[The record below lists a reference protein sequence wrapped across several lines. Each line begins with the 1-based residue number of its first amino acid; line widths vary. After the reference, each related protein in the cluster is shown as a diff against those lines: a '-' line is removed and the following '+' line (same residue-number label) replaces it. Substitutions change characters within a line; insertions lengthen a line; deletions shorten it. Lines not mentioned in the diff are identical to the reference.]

1 MKAFIF
7 TRHFAATALVGLLTL
22 GSAIGEEAPVAK
34 PEFALRDNDR
44 VLFLGDSI
52 TEQKLYTTYIEAYA
66 VTRFPKLKLAFANRG
81 WGGDTAWMRMRSFP
95 DEKVLFAAEGD
106 AQQKLIEESVDNVL
120 IRDVVTFKPTI
131 VLINYGMNDC
141 NREPFREDL
150 FRAYVRGQKEIVKV
164 LTKNGARPI
173 LLTPQPLEPRI
184 ADPAS
189 DPRNQSLR
197 KFADGLKEIAA
208 KQNLTFLDQFDPYL
222 AILKREHA
230 QNANVNIGG
239 GDEIHPAPV
248 GHTIMASIL
257 LKQLNAPALV
267 SRVEL
272 DFSDAQNAKLV
283 NATKCTVANIKA
295 EKGALV
301 FERSDEALPM
311 PVDERAADA
320 LKLTPLLDD
329 LNRYELKVTGLPADR
344 YDVLIDDDLVTT
356 LTKQEMAKG
365 WNLAVTAGPITT
377 QAQEVLALIFKK
389 NVLGQTLWEAQIHN
403 RKKQLAAL
411 PAQVAELETQI
422 TAACQPKTRRF
433 TIKPSG
439 S

>member
-1 MKAFIF
+1 MMSTIF
-7 TRHFAATALVGLLTL
+7 ACAVLAVQTFAA
-22 GSAIGEEAPVAK
+22 E

-106 AQQKLIEESVDNVL
+106 AQQKLIEESVDDVL

-131 VLINYGMNDC
+131 VLINFGMNDC

-173 LLTPQPLEPRI
+173 LLTPQPLEPLI

-197 KFADGLKEIAA
+197 KFADGLKDIAA
-208 KQNLTFLDQFDPYL
+208 KQNLTFLDQFDPYM

-230 QNANVNIGG
+230 QNAKVNIGG

-267 SRVEL
+267 SSVEL

-295 EKGALV
+295 ENGTLV
-301 FERSDEALPM
+301 FERSDESLPM
-311 PVDERAADA
+311 PVDAAAVDA
-320 LKLTPLLDD
+320 LKIAPVLDG
-329 LNRYELKVTGLPADR
+329 LNRYELKITGLPADR
-344 YDVLIDDDLVTT
+344 YNVLIDEILATT
-356 LTKQEMAKG
+356 LTKQELAQG
-365 WNLAVTAGPITT
+365 ANLALIAGPITQ
-377 QAQEVLALIFKK
+377 QARQVLALIFKK
-389 NVLGQTLWEAQIHN
+389 NEVGQTLWEAQIHN
-403 RKKQLAAL
+403 RKKQLATL
-411 PAQVAELETQI
+411 PAQLEELETQL
-422 TAACQPKTRRF
+422 TATCQPKPHRF
-433 TIKPSG
+433 KLEPAG
-439 S
+439 N

>member
-1 MKAFIF
+1 MKLKPAISI
-7 TRHFAATALVGLLTL
+7 LLTL
-22 GSAIGEEAPVAK
+22 LTACTFAAE
-34 PEFALRDNDR
+34 PEFAIRDGDR

-106 AQQKLIEESVDNVL
+106 AQQKLIEDSVDNVL

-131 VLINYGMNDC
+131 VLINFGMNDC

-173 LLTPQPLEPRI
+173 LVTPQPLEPLI
-184 ADPAS
+184 ADPSS

-197 KFADGLKEIAA
+197 KFADGLKDIAA
-208 KQNLTFLDQFDPYL
+208 KQNLTFLDQFDPYM

-230 QNANVNIGG
+230 QNAKVNIGG

-267 SRVEL
+267 SSVEL
-272 DFSDAQNAKLV
+272 DFSDAQNTKLV
-283 NATKCTVANIKA
+283 NATKCTVANIKT
-295 EKGALV
+295 E
-301 FERSDEALPM
+301 
-311 PVDERAADA
+311 
-320 LKLTPLLDD
+320 
-329 LNRYELKVTGLPADR
+329 
-344 YDVLIDDDLVTT
+344 
-356 LTKQEMAKG
+356 
-365 WNLAVTAGPITT
+365 
-377 QAQEVLALIFKK
+377 
-389 NVLGQTLWEAQIHN
+389 
-403 RKKQLAAL
+403 
-411 PAQVAELETQI
+411 
-422 TAACQPKTRRF
+422 
-433 TIKPSG
+433 
-439 S
+439 

>member
-1 MKAFIF
+1 MNTKIKLLAFCLCGLLIAPS
-7 TRHFAATALVGLLTL
+7 FAA
-22 GSAIGEEAPVAK
+22 E

-66 VTRFPKLKLAFANRG
+66 ITRFPKLKLAFANRG

-106 AQQKLIEESVDNVL
+106 AQQKLIEESVDDVL

-131 VLINYGMNDC
+131 VLINFGMNDC

-150 FRAYVRGQKEIVKV
+150 FRAYVRGQMEIVKV
-164 LTKNGARPI
+164 LTKNGARPF
-173 LLTPQPLEPRI
+173 LVTPQPLEPLI

-189 DPRNQSLR
+189 DLRNQSLR
-197 KFADGLKEIAA
+197 KFADGLKDIAA
-208 KQNLTFLDQFDPYL
+208 KQNLTFLDQFDPYM

-230 QNANVNIGG
+230 QNAKVNIGG

-267 SRVEL
+267 SSVEL

-295 EKGALV
+295 EKGTLT
-301 FERSDEALPM
+301 FERSDESLPM
-311 PVDERAADA
+311 PVDAAAVGA
-320 LKLTPLLDD
+320 LKIVPVLDD
-329 LNRYELKVTGLPADR
+329 LNRYELKITGLTAER
-344 YDVLIDDDLVTT
+344 YDVMIDDELATT
-356 LTKQEMAKG
+356 LTKQELAKG
-365 WNLAVTAGPITT
+365 WNLAMTAGPITK

-411 PAQVAELETQI
+411 PSQVADLETQI
-422 TAACQPKTRRF
+422 TAACQPKTHRY

-439 S
+439 N

>member
-1 MKAFIF
+1 MKASIF
-7 TRHFAATALVGLLTL
+7 TRHFAATAIASLVALSFT
-22 GSAIGEEAPVAK
+22 SGEAAAVD

-44 VLFLGDSI
+44 VVFLGDSI

-95 DEKVLFAAEGD
+95 DEKVLFSAEGD

-131 VLINYGMNDC
+131 VLINFGMNDC
-141 NREPFREDL
+141 NREPFREDF

-164 LTKNGARPI
+164 LTKNGSRPF
-173 LLTPQPLEPRI
+173 LVTPQPLEPLI
-184 ADPAS
+184 ADPSS

-197 KFADGLKEIAA
+197 KFADGLKDIAA
-208 KQNLTFLDQFDPYL
+208 KQNLTFLDQFDPYM

-230 QNANVNIGG
+230 QNAKVNIGG

-248 GHTIMASIL
+248 GHTIMAAIL

-272 DFSDAQNAKLV
+272 DFSDGQNAKLV

-311 PVDERAADA
+311 PVDEKAVDA
-320 LKLTPLLDD
+320 LKIAPVLDD
-329 LNRYELKVTGLPADR
+329 LNRYELKITGLTADR
-344 YDVLIDDDLVTT
+344 YDVMIDDELATT
-356 LTKQEMAKG
+356 LTKQELAKG
-365 WNLAVTAGPITT
+365 WNLAVTAGPITR

-389 NVLGQTLWEAQIHN
+389 NVLGLTLWEAQIHN

-433 TIKPSG
+433 TIKPS
-439 S
+439 SS

>member
-1 MKAFIF
+1 MFSKSTF
-7 TRHFAATALVGLLTL
+7 TALIVLTAAVT
-22 GSAIGEEAPVAK
+22 GSAADFFQDHDKV
-34 PEFALRDNDR
+34 
-44 VLFLGDSI
+44 VFLGDSI

-95 DEKVLFAAEGD
+95 DEKVLFAADGD
-106 AQQKLIEESVDNVL
+106 AQQKLIEESVDDVL

-131 VLINYGMNDC
+131 VLINFGMNDC

-173 LLTPQPLEPRI
+173 LLTPQPLEPLI

-197 KFADGLKEIAA
+197 KFADGLKDIAA
-208 KQNLTFLDQFDPYL
+208 KQNLTFLDQFDPYM

-230 QNANVNIGG
+230 QNAKVNIGG

-248 GHTIMASIL
+248 GHTIMAAIL

-267 SRVEL
+267 SSVEL

-283 NATKCTVANIKA
+283 SATKCTVANIKA

-301 FERSDEALPM
+301 FERSDESLPM
-311 PVDERAADA
+311 PVDEKAVDA
-320 LKLTPLLDD
+320 LKIAPVLDD
-329 LNRYELKVTGLPADR
+329 LNHYELKITGLTADR
-344 YDVLIDDDLVTT
+344 YDVMIDDELATT
-356 LTKQEMAKG
+356 LTKQELAKG
-365 WNLAVTAGPITT
+365 WNLAMTAGPITK
-377 QAQEVLALIFKK
+377 QAQEILALIFKK

-422 TAACQPKTRRF
+422 TAACQPKTHRF
-433 TIKPSG
+433 TIKPG
-439 S
+439 EK

>member
-1 MKAFIF
+1 MKASIF

-22 GSAIGEEAPVAK
+22 GSAISEEAPATK
-34 PEFALRDNDR
+34 PEFAFRDGDR

-106 AQQKLIEESVDNVL
+106 TQQKLIEESVDNVL

-131 VLINYGMNDC
+131 VLINFGMNDC

-164 LTKNGARPI
+164 LTKNGARPF
-173 LLTPQPLEPRI
+173 LVTPQPLEPLI
-184 ADPAS
+184 ADPSS
-189 DPRNQSLR
+189 DPRNQSLG
-197 KFADGLKEIAA
+197 KFADGLKDIAA
-208 KQNLTFLDQFDPYL
+208 KQNLTFLDQFDPYM

-230 QNANVNIGG
+230 QNAKVNIGG

-248 GHTIMASIL
+248 GHTIMAAIL

-267 SRVEL
+267 SSVEL

-283 NATKCTVANIKA
+283 NTTRCTVANIQS
-295 EKGALV
+295 EKGALA
-301 FERSDEALPM
+301 FERSDESLPM
-311 PVDERAADA
+311 PVDAAALDA
-320 LKLTPLLDD
+320 LKIAPVLDD
-329 LNRYELKVTGLPADR
+329 LNRYEIKITGLTADR
-344 YDVLIDDDLVTT
+344 YDVMIDDELATT
-356 LTKQEMAKG
+356 LSKQELAKG
-365 WNLAVTAGPITT
+365 WNLAMTAGPITK

-403 RKKQLAAL
+403 RKKQLATL
-411 PAQVAELETQI
+411 PEQVADLEAQI
-422 TAACQPKTRRF
+422 TTACQPKTHRF

-439 S
+439 N

>member
-1 MKAFIF
+1 MKASIF
-7 TRHFAATALVGLLTL
+7 TRHFAATAIASLVALSFT
-22 GSAIGEEAPVAK
+22 SGEAAAVD

-44 VLFLGDSI
+44 VVFLGDSI

-95 DEKVLFAAEGD
+95 DEKVLFSAEGD

-131 VLINYGMNDC
+131 VLINFGMNDC
-141 NREPFREDL
+141 NREPFREDF

-164 LTKNGARPI
+164 LTKNGVRPF
-173 LLTPQPLEPRI
+173 LVTPQPLEPRL
-184 ADPAS
+184 ADPSS
-189 DPRNQSLR
+189 DPRNLSLR

-208 KQNLTFLDQFDPYL
+208 KQNLTFLDQFDPYM

-230 QNANVNIGG
+230 QNAKVNIGG

-248 GHTIMASIL
+248 GHTIMAAIL

-272 DFSDAQNAKLV
+272 DFSDGQNAKLV

-311 PVDERAADA
+311 PVDEKAVDA
-320 LKLTPLLDD
+320 LKIAPVLDD
-329 LNRYELKVTGLPADR
+329 LNRYELKITGLTADR
-344 YDVLIDDDLVTT
+344 YDVMIDDELATT
-356 LTKQEMAKG
+356 LTKQELAKG
-365 WNLAVTAGPITT
+365 RNLAVTAGPITR

-403 RKKQLAAL
+403 RRRQLAAL
-411 PAQVAELETQI
+411 PAQVADLEAQI
-422 TAACQPKTRRF
+422 TATGQPKTRRF

>member
-1 MKAFIF
+1 MRLKPAISI
-7 TRHFAATALVGLLTL
+7 LLTL
-22 GSAIGEEAPVAK
+22 LTACTFAAEA
-34 PEFALRDNDR
+34 EFAIRDNDR

-52 TEQKLYTTYIEAYA
+52 TEQKLYTTYIEAYT

-131 VLINYGMNDC
+131 VLINFGMNDC

-150 FRAYVRGQKEIVKV
+150 FRAYVRGQKEIAKV

-173 LLTPQPLEPRI
+173 LLTPQPLEPLI
-184 ADPAS
+184 ADPSS

-197 KFADGLKEIAA
+197 KFADGLKDIAA
-208 KQNLTFLDQFDPYL
+208 KQNLTFLDQFDPYM

-230 QNANVNIGG
+230 QNAKVNIGG

-267 SRVEL
+267 SSVEL

-283 NATKCTVANIKA
+283 SATKCTVANIKS

-301 FERSDEALPM
+301 FERTDESLPM
-311 PVDERAADA
+311 PVDAAAVGA
-320 LKLTPLLDD
+320 LKIAPVLDD
-329 LNRYELKVTGLPADR
+329 LNRYELKITGLTADR
-344 YDVLIDDDLVTT
+344 YDVTIDDELATT
-356 LTKQEMAKG
+356 LTKQELAKG
-365 WNLAVTAGPITT
+365 WNLAMTAGPITK

-411 PAQVAELETQI
+411 PAQVADLEAQI
-422 TAACQPKTRRF
+422 NAACQPKTHRY

-439 S
+439 N